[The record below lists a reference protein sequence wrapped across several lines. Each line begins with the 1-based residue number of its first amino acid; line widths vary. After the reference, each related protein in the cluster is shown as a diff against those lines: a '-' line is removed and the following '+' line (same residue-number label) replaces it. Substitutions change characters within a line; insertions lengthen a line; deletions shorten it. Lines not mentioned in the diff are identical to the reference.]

1 MSKAVIPAGTEKV
14 VEAFHFVP
22 GRIAG
27 NFLFISGQLGTHNRV
42 LAEGLEAQID
52 AAFGNLGRVLAEAGL
67 DLGDIVEIGSF
78 HVGDVSQHVQA
89 FAAAMKRHLPGN
101 PPAWTAVGVT
111 GLAMAGALVEVKAVA
126 ALR

>member
-22 GRIAG
+22 GRISG
-27 NFLFISGQLGTHNRV
+27 DFVFVSGQLGTHNRV
-42 LAEGLEAQID
+42 LADGLEAQIE
-52 AAFGNLGRVLAEAGL
+52 AAFANLGRVLAEAGL
-67 DLGDIVEIGSF
+67 DLSAIVEIGSF

-89 FAAAMKRHLPGN
+89 FAAAMKKHLPDN

-126 ALR
+126 ELR

>member
-1 MSKAVIPAGTEKV
+1 MSKAIIPAGTEKV

-22 GRIAG
+22 GRTAG
-27 NFLFISGQLGTHNRV
+27 NLLFMSGQLGTHNRV
-42 LAEGLEAQID
+42 LADGLEAQID
-52 AAFGNLGRVLAEAGL
+52 AAFANLARILAEVDRDMTA
-67 DLGDIVEIGSF
+67 IVEIGSF

-89 FAAAMKRHLPGN
+89 FAAAMKKHLPGN

-126 ALR
+126 TLG